1 MRATGGL
8 SYSMEQRDPHTVLL
22 IEDNP
27 DDASLMQRALEKA
40 GVKAAVHIV
49 NDGKQALEY
58 LKGVAPYHDP
68 AKFLRPHLVLLDLQL
83 PEMHGL
89 KVLEWIRSQP
99 GFSSLVVVVLSSS
112 NKMSDVQ
119 LAYKLGCNSYLLK
132 PATLDRLYETVGV
145 VAAYWLSLN
154 QWP

>member
-1 MRATGGL
+1 
-8 SYSMEQRDPHTVLL
+8 MEQRVLHTVLL

-27 DDASLMQRALEKA
+27 DDASLMHRAIEKA
-40 GVKAAVHIV
+40 GVKGLVHIL
-49 NDGKQALEY
+49 NNGRQAIEY
-58 LKGVAPYHDP
+58 LKAVLPYQDRKSYP
-68 AKFLRPHLVLLDLQL
+68 LPDLVLLDLQL

-99 GFSSLVVVVLSSS
+99 QFCSLVIVVFSSS
-112 NKMSDVQ
+112 NSPSDVQ

-132 PATLDRLYETVGV
+132 PATLDLLYDTVGTISS
-145 VAAYWLSLN
+145 YWLRLN